1 MQVKEVG
8 INFEG
13 QPKIYSFDPAGLN
26 LKLSDFVVV
35 ETARGLEL
43 GKVATEEKNIVI
55 KEGNEPLKKV
65 IRLATEEDKKN
76 KEENILEA
84 RKDKTRIIEIIK
96 DFNLE
101 MKIVSVELTL
111 DRSKM
116 LISFTSDNRVDFREL
131 VKALAGEFKTRIE
144 LRQIGPRDEVKIL
157 GGLGPCGRPCCCTK
171 NTGDFE
177 HVSIK
182 MAKNQGLSLNP
193 SNISGLCG
201 RLMCCLSYEN
211 KHYEEALRL
220 MPKVGSI
227 VKTPDGDGT
236 VLYNNLFKRTV
247 EVKFED
253 DKKEYAVSELKF
265 DKAPISH
272 SDLED

>member
-1 MQVKEVG
+1 MQIKEVG

-13 QPKIYSFDPAGLN
+13 QPKIYSFNPAGLN
-26 LKLSDFVVV
+26 LKLGDYVVV
-35 ETARGLEL
+35 DTARGLEL
-43 GKVATEEKNIVI
+43 GKVATPIKEEEV

-65 IRLATEEDKKN
+65 IRLATEEDVRA
-76 KEENILEA
+76 KENNILEA
-84 RKDKTRIIEIIK
+84 KKDKTRIIEIVN
-96 DFNLE
+96 DFKLD

-111 DRSKM
+111 DKSKM
-116 LISFTSDNRVDFREL
+116 LINFTSDNRVDFREL
-131 VKALAGEFKTRIE
+131 VKTLASEFKTRIE

-211 KHYEEALRL
+211 KHYAEALKL
-220 MPKVGSI
+220 MPKVGSE
-227 VKTPDGDGT
+227 VKTPDGVGT
-236 VLYNNLFKRTV
+236 VLYNNLLKRTV

-253 DKKEYAVSELKF
+253 DKKEYAVSELEFNKI
-265 DKAPISH
+265 APNE
-272 SDLED
+272 DLED

>member
-1 MQVKEVG
+1 MQIKEVG

-13 QPKIYSFDPAGLN
+13 QPKIYSFNPSGLN
-26 LKLSDFVVV
+26 LKLGDYVVV
-35 ETARGLEL
+35 DTARGLEL
-43 GKVATEEKNIVI
+43 GKVATPI
-55 KEGNEPLKKV
+55 KESEVKEENEPLKKV
-65 IRLATEEDKKN
+65 IRLATEEDIKAKGN
-76 KEENILEA
+76 NVLEA
-84 RKDKTRIIEIIK
+84 KKDKTRIIEIVN
-96 DFNLE
+96 DFKLD

-111 DRSKM
+111 DKSKM
-116 LISFTSDNRVDFREL
+116 LINFTSDNRVDFREL
-131 VKALAGEFKTRIE
+131 VKTLASEFKTRIE

-211 KHYEEALRL
+211 KHYAEALKL
-220 MPKVGSI
+220 MPKVGSE
-227 VKTPDGDGT
+227 VKTPDGVGT
-236 VLYNNLFKRTV
+236 VLYNNLLKRTV

-253 DKKEYAVSELKF
+253 DKKEYAVSELEFNKI
-265 DKAPISH
+265 APNE
-272 SDLED
+272 DLED

>member
-1 MQVKEVG
+1 MQIKEVG

-13 QPKIYSFDPAGLN
+13 QPKIYSFNPAGLN
-26 LKLSDFVVV
+26 LKLGDYVVV
-35 ETARGLEL
+35 DTARGLEL
-43 GKVATEEKNIVI
+43 GKVATPIKEEEV

-65 IRLATEEDKKN
+65 IRLATEEDIKA
-76 KEENILEA
+76 KENNVLEA
-84 RKDKTRIIEIIK
+84 KKDKTKIIEIVN
-96 DFNLE
+96 DFKLD

-111 DRSKM
+111 DKSKM
-116 LISFTSDNRVDFREL
+116 LINFTSDNRVDFREL
-131 VKALAGEFKTRIE
+131 VKTLASEFKTRIE

-211 KHYEEALRL
+211 KHYAEALKL
-220 MPKVGSI
+220 MPKVGSE
-227 VKTPDGDGT
+227 VKTPDGVGT
-236 VLYNNLFKRTV
+236 VLYNNLLKRTV

-253 DKKEYAVSELKF
+253 DKKEYAVSELEFNKI
-265 DKAPISH
+265 APNE
-272 SDLED
+272 DLED

>member
-1 MQVKEVG
+1 MQIKEVG

-13 QPKIYSFDPAGLN
+13 QPKIYSFNPAGLN
-26 LKLSDFVVV
+26 LKLGDYVVV
-35 ETARGLEL
+35 DTARGLEL
-43 GKVATEEKNIVI
+43 GKVVTPIKEEEV

-65 IRLATEEDKKN
+65 IRLATEEDIKAKGN
-76 KEENILEA
+76 NILEA
-84 RKDKTRIIEIIK
+84 KKDKTRIIEIVN
-96 DFNLE
+96 DFKLD

-111 DRSKM
+111 DKSKM
-116 LISFTSDNRVDFREL
+116 LINFTSENRVDFREL
-131 VKALAGEFKTRIE
+131 VKTLASEFKTRIE

-211 KHYEEALRL
+211 KHYQEALKL
-220 MPKVGSI
+220 MPKVGSE
-227 VKTPDGDGT
+227 VKTPDGIGT
-236 VLYNNLFKRTV
+236 VLYNNLLKRTV

-253 DKKEYAVSELKF
+253 DKKEYAVSELEFNKI
-265 DKAPISH
+265 APNE
-272 SDLED
+272 DLED

>member
-1 MQVKEVG
+1 MQIKEVG

-13 QPKIYSFDPAGLN
+13 QPKIYSFNPAGLN
-26 LKLSDFVVV
+26 LKLGDYVVV
-35 ETARGLEL
+35 DTARGLEL
-43 GKVATEEKNIVI
+43 GKVATPI
-55 KEGNEPLKKV
+55 KEAEVKEENEPLKKV
-65 IRLATEEDKKN
+65 IRLATEEDIKAKGN
-76 KEENILEA
+76 NVLEA
-84 RKDKTRIIEIIK
+84 KKDKTRIIEIVN
-96 DFNLE
+96 DFKLD

-111 DRSKM
+111 DKSKM
-116 LISFTSDNRVDFREL
+116 LINFTSDNRVDFREL
-131 VKALAGEFKTRIE
+131 VKTLASEFKTRIE

-211 KHYEEALRL
+211 KHYAEALKL
-220 MPKVGSI
+220 MPKVGSE
-227 VKTPDGDGT
+227 VKTPDGVGT
-236 VLYNNLFKRTV
+236 VLYNNLLKRTV

-253 DKKEYAVSELKF
+253 DKKEYAVSELEFNK
-265 DKAPISH
+265 ITQNE
-272 SDLED
+272 DLED

>member
-1 MQVKEVG
+1 MQIKEVG

-13 QPKIYSFDPAGLN
+13 QPKIYSFNPAGLN
-26 LKLSDFVVV
+26 LKLGDYVVV
-35 ETARGLEL
+35 DTARGLEL
-43 GKVATEEKNIVI
+43 GKVATPI
-55 KEGNEPLKKV
+55 KEAEVKEEDEPLKKV
-65 IRLATEEDKKN
+65 IRLATEEDIKAKGN
-76 KEENILEA
+76 NVLEA
-84 RKDKTRIIEIIK
+84 KKDKTRIIEIVN
-96 DFNLE
+96 DFKLD

-111 DRSKM
+111 DKSKM
-116 LISFTSDNRVDFREL
+116 LINFTSENRVDFREL
-131 VKALAGEFKTRIE
+131 VKTLASEFKTRIE

-211 KHYEEALRL
+211 KHYAEALKL
-220 MPKVGSI
+220 MPKVGSE
-227 VKTPDGDGT
+227 VKTPDGIGT
-236 VLYNNLFKRTV
+236 VLYNNLLKRTV

-253 DKKEYAVSELKF
+253 DKKEYAVSELEFNKI
-265 DKAPISH
+265 APNE
-272 SDLED
+272 DLED

>member
-1 MQVKEVG
+1 MQIKEVG

-13 QPKIYSFDPAGLN
+13 QPKIYSFNPAGLN
-26 LKLSDFVVV
+26 LKLGDYVVV
-35 ETARGLEL
+35 DTARGLEL
-43 GKVATEEKNIVI
+43 GKVATPIKEEEV

-65 IRLATEEDKKN
+65 IRLATEEDIKAKGN
-76 KEENILEA
+76 NILEA
-84 RKDKTRIIEIIK
+84 KKDKTKIIEIVN
-96 DFNLE
+96 DFKLD

-111 DRSKM
+111 DKSKM
-116 LISFTSDNRVDFREL
+116 LINFTSENRVDFREL
-131 VKALAGEFKTRIE
+131 VKTLASEFKTRIE

-211 KHYEEALRL
+211 KHYAEALKL
-220 MPKVGSI
+220 MPKVGSE
-227 VKTPDGDGT
+227 VKTPDGVGT
-236 VLYNNLFKRTV
+236 VLYNNLLKRTV

-253 DKKEYAVSELKF
+253 DKKEYAVSELEFNK
-265 DKAPISH
+265 ITQNE
-272 SDLED
+272 DLED

>member
-1 MQVKEVG
+1 MQIKEVG

-13 QPKIYSFDPAGLN
+13 QPKIYSFNPAGLN
-26 LKLSDFVVV
+26 LKLGDYVVV
-35 ETARGLEL
+35 DTARGLEL
-43 GKVATEEKNIVI
+43 GKVATPI
-55 KEGNEPLKKV
+55 KELEVKEEDEPLKKV
-65 IRLATEEDKKN
+65 IRLATEEDIKAKGN
-76 KEENILEA
+76 NVLEA
-84 RKDKTRIIEIIK
+84 KKDKTRIIEIVN
-96 DFNLE
+96 DFKLD

-111 DRSKM
+111 DKSKM
-116 LISFTSDNRVDFREL
+116 LINFTSENRVDFREL
-131 VKALAGEFKTRIE
+131 VKTLASEFKTRIE

-211 KHYEEALRL
+211 KHYAEALKL
-220 MPKVGSI
+220 MPKVGSE
-227 VKTPDGDGT
+227 VKTPDGVGT
-236 VLYNNLFKRTV
+236 VLYNNLLKRTV

-253 DKKEYAVSELKF
+253 DKKEYAVSELEFNKI
-265 DKAPISH
+265 APNE
-272 SDLED
+272 DLED

>member
-1 MQVKEVG
+1 MQIKEVG

-13 QPKIYSFDPAGLN
+13 QPKIYSFNPAGLN
-26 LKLSDFVVV
+26 LKLGDYVVV
-35 ETARGLEL
+35 DTARGLEL
-43 GKVATEEKNIVI
+43 GKVATPIKEEEV

-65 IRLATEEDKKN
+65 IRLATEEDIKAKGN
-76 KEENILEA
+76 NVLEA
-84 RKDKTRIIEIIK
+84 KKDKTRIIEIVN
-96 DFNLE
+96 DFKLD

-111 DRSKM
+111 DKSKM
-116 LISFTSDNRVDFREL
+116 LINFTSENRVDFREL
-131 VKALAGEFKTRIE
+131 VKTLASEFKTRIE

-211 KHYEEALRL
+211 KHYAEALKL
-220 MPKVGSI
+220 MPKVGSE
-227 VKTPDGDGT
+227 VKTPDGIGT
-236 VLYNNLFKRTV
+236 VLYNNLLKRTV

-253 DKKEYAVSELKF
+253 DKKEYAVSELEFNKI
-265 DKAPISH
+265 APNE
-272 SDLED
+272 DLED

>member
-1 MQVKEVG
+1 MQIKEVG

-13 QPKIYSFDPAGLN
+13 QPKIYSFNPAGLN
-26 LKLSDFVVV
+26 LKLGDYVVV
-35 ETARGLEL
+35 DTARGLEL
-43 GKVATEEKNIVI
+43 GKVATPIKEEEV

-65 IRLATEEDKKN
+65 IRLATEEDIKAKGN
-76 KEENILEA
+76 NILEA
-84 RKDKTRIIEIIK
+84 KKDKTRIIEIVN
-96 DFNLE
+96 DFKLD

-111 DRSKM
+111 DKSKM
-116 LISFTSDNRVDFREL
+116 LINFTSDNRVDFREL
-131 VKALAGEFKTRIE
+131 VKTLASEFKTRIE

-211 KHYEEALRL
+211 KHYAEALKL
-220 MPKVGSI
+220 MPKVGSE
-227 VKTPDGDGT
+227 VKTPDGVGT
-236 VLYNNLFKRTV
+236 VLYNNLLKRTV

-253 DKKEYAVSELKF
+253 DKKEYAVSELEFNKI
-265 DKAPISH
+265 APNE
-272 SDLED
+272 DLED

>member
-1 MQVKEVG
+1 MQIKEVG

-13 QPKIYSFDPAGLN
+13 QPKIYSFNPAGLN
-26 LKLSDFVVV
+26 LKLGDYVVV
-35 ETARGLEL
+35 DTARGLEL
-43 GKVATEEKNIVI
+43 GKVATPIKEEEV

-65 IRLATEEDKKN
+65 IRLATEEDVRA
-76 KEENILEA
+76 KENNILEA
-84 RKDKTRIIEIIK
+84 KKDKTKIIEIVN
-96 DFNLE
+96 DFKLD
-101 MKIVSVELTL
+101 MKIASVELTL
-111 DRSKM
+111 DKSKM
-116 LISFTSDNRVDFREL
+116 LINFTSENRVDFREL
-131 VKALAGEFKTRIE
+131 VKTLASEFKTRIE

-211 KHYEEALRL
+211 KHYAEALKL
-220 MPKVGSI
+220 MPKVGSE
-227 VKTPDGDGT
+227 VKTPDGVGT
-236 VLYNNLFKRTV
+236 VLYNNLLKRTV

-253 DKKEYAVSELKF
+253 DKKEYAVSELEFNKI
-265 DKAPISH
+265 APNE
-272 SDLED
+272 DLED

>member
-1 MQVKEVG
+1 MQIKEVG

-13 QPKIYSFDPAGLN
+13 QPKIYSFNPAGLN
-26 LKLSDFVVV
+26 LKLGDYVVV
-35 ETARGLEL
+35 DTARGLEL
-43 GKVATEEKNIVI
+43 GKVATPIKEEEV

-65 IRLATEEDKKN
+65 IRLATEEDIKAKGN
-76 KEENILEA
+76 NILEA
-84 RKDKTRIIEIIK
+84 KKDKTKIIEIVN
-96 DFNLE
+96 DFKLD

-111 DRSKM
+111 DKSKM
-116 LISFTSDNRVDFREL
+116 LINFTSDNRVDFREL
-131 VKALAGEFKTRIE
+131 VKTLASEFKTRIE

-211 KHYEEALRL
+211 KHYAEALKL
-220 MPKVGSI
+220 MPKVGSE
-227 VKTPDGDGT
+227 VKTPDGVGT
-236 VLYNNLFKRTV
+236 VLYNNLLKRTV

-253 DKKEYAVSELKF
+253 DKKEYAVSELEFNKI
-265 DKAPISH
+265 APNE
-272 SDLED
+272 DLED

>member
-1 MQVKEVG
+1 MQIKEVG

-13 QPKIYSFDPAGLN
+13 QPKIYSFNPAGLN
-26 LKLSDFVVV
+26 LKLGDYVVV
-35 ETARGLEL
+35 DTARGLEL
-43 GKVATEEKNIVI
+43 GKVATPI
-55 KEGNEPLKKV
+55 KEAEVKEEDEPLKKV
-65 IRLATEEDKKN
+65 IRLATEEDIKAKGN
-76 KEENILEA
+76 NVLEA
-84 RKDKTRIIEIIK
+84 KKDKTRIIEIVN
-96 DFNLE
+96 DFKLD

-111 DRSKM
+111 DKSKM
-116 LISFTSDNRVDFREL
+116 LINFTSDNRVDFREL
-131 VKALAGEFKTRIE
+131 VKTLASEFKTRIE

-211 KHYEEALRL
+211 KHYAEALKL
-220 MPKVGSI
+220 MPKVGSE
-227 VKTPDGDGT
+227 VKTPDGVGT
-236 VLYNNLFKRTV
+236 VLYNNLLKRTV

-253 DKKEYAVSELKF
+253 DKKEYAVSELEFNKI
-265 DKAPISH
+265 APNE
-272 SDLED
+272 DLED

>member
-1 MQVKEVG
+1 MQIKEVG

-13 QPKIYSFDPAGLN
+13 QPKIYSFNPAGLN
-26 LKLSDFVVV
+26 LKLGDYVVV
-35 ETARGLEL
+35 DTARGLEL
-43 GKVATEEKNIVI
+43 GKVATPIKEEEV

-65 IRLATEEDKKN
+65 IRLATEEDIKAKGN
-76 KEENILEA
+76 NVLEA
-84 RKDKTRIIEIIK
+84 KKDKTKIIEIVN
-96 DFNLE
+96 DFKLD
-101 MKIVSVELTL
+101 MKIVSVELAL
-111 DRSKM
+111 DKSKM
-116 LISFTSDNRVDFREL
+116 LINFTSENRVDFREL
-131 VKALAGEFKTRIE
+131 VKTLASEFKTRIE

-211 KHYEEALRL
+211 KHYAEALKL
-220 MPKVGSI
+220 MPKVGSE
-227 VKTPDGDGT
+227 VKTPDGVGT
-236 VLYNNLFKRTV
+236 VLYNNLLKRTV

-253 DKKEYAVSELKF
+253 DKKEYAVSELEFNK
-265 DKAPISH
+265 ITQNE
-272 SDLED
+272 DLED

>member
-1 MQVKEVG
+1 MQIKEVG

-13 QPKIYSFDPAGLN
+13 QPKIYSFNPAGLN
-26 LKLSDFVVV
+26 LKLGDYVVV
-35 ETARGLEL
+35 DTARGLEL
-43 GKVATEEKNIVI
+43 GKVATPIKEEEV

-65 IRLATEEDKKN
+65 IRLATEEDIKAKGN
-76 KEENILEA
+76 NILEA
-84 RKDKTRIIEIIK
+84 KKDKTRIIEIVN
-96 DFNLE
+96 DFKLD

-111 DRSKM
+111 DKSKM
-116 LISFTSDNRVDFREL
+116 LINFTSENRVDFREL
-131 VKALAGEFKTRIE
+131 VKTLASEFKTRIE

-211 KHYEEALRL
+211 KHYAEALKL
-220 MPKVGSI
+220 MPKVGSE
-227 VKTPDGDGT
+227 VKTPDGVGT
-236 VLYNNLFKRTV
+236 VLYNNLLKRTV

-253 DKKEYAVSELKF
+253 DKKEYAVSELEFNK
-265 DKAPISH
+265 ITQNE
-272 SDLED
+272 DLED

>member
-1 MQVKEVG
+1 MQIKEVG

-13 QPKIYSFDPAGLN
+13 QPKIYSFNPAGLN
-26 LKLSDFVVV
+26 LKLGDYVVV
-35 ETARGLEL
+35 DTARGLEL
-43 GKVATEEKNIVI
+43 GKVATPI
-55 KEGNEPLKKV
+55 KELEVKEEDEPLKKV
-65 IRLATEEDKKN
+65 IRLATEEDIKAKGN
-76 KEENILEA
+76 NVLEA
-84 RKDKTRIIEIIK
+84 KKDKTRIIEIVN
-96 DFNLE
+96 DFKLD

-111 DRSKM
+111 DKSKM
-116 LISFTSDNRVDFREL
+116 LINFTSDNRVDFREL
-131 VKALAGEFKTRIE
+131 VKTLASEFKTRIE

-211 KHYEEALRL
+211 KHYAEALKL
-220 MPKVGSI
+220 MPKVGSE
-227 VKTPDGDGT
+227 VKTPDGIGT
-236 VLYNNLFKRTV
+236 VLYNNLLKRTV

-253 DKKEYAVSELKF
+253 DKKEYAVSELEFNKI
-265 DKAPISH
+265 APNE
-272 SDLED
+272 DLED

>member
-1 MQVKEVG
+1 MQIKEVG

-13 QPKIYSFDPAGLN
+13 QPKIYSFNPAGLN
-26 LKLSDFVVV
+26 LKLGDYVVV
-35 ETARGLEL
+35 DTARGLEL
-43 GKVATEEKNIVI
+43 GKVATPI
-55 KEGNEPLKKV
+55 KELEVKEEDEPLKKV
-65 IRLATEEDKKN
+65 IRVATEEDIKAKGN
-76 KEENILEA
+76 NVLEA
-84 RKDKTRIIEIIK
+84 KKDKTRIIEIVN
-96 DFNLE
+96 DFKLD

-111 DRSKM
+111 DKSKM
-116 LISFTSDNRVDFREL
+116 LINFTSDNRVDFREL
-131 VKALAGEFKTRIE
+131 VKTLASEFKTRIE

-211 KHYEEALRL
+211 KHYAEALKL
-220 MPKVGSI
+220 MPKMGSE
-227 VKTPDGDGT
+227 VKTPDGVGT
-236 VLYNNLFKRTV
+236 VLYNNLLKRTV

-253 DKKEYAVSELKF
+253 DKKEYAVSELEFNKI
-265 DKAPISH
+265 APNE
-272 SDLED
+272 DLED

>member
-1 MQVKEVG
+1 MQIKEVG

-13 QPKIYSFDPAGLN
+13 QPKIYSFNPAGLN
-26 LKLSDFVVV
+26 LKLGDYVVV
-35 ETARGLEL
+35 DTARGLEL
-43 GKVATEEKNIVI
+43 GKVATPIKEEEV

-65 IRLATEEDKKN
+65 IRFATEEDIKAKGN
-76 KEENILEA
+76 NVLEA
-84 RKDKTRIIEIIK
+84 KKDKTRIIEIVN
-96 DFNLE
+96 DFKLD

-111 DRSKM
+111 DKSKM
-116 LISFTSDNRVDFREL
+116 LINFTSENRVDFREL
-131 VKALAGEFKTRIE
+131 VKTLASEFKTRIE
-144 LRQIGPRDEVKIL
+144 LRQIGTRDEVKIL

-211 KHYEEALRL
+211 KHYAEALKL
-220 MPKVGSI
+220 MPKVGSE
-227 VKTPDGDGT
+227 VKTPDGVGT
-236 VLYNNLFKRTV
+236 VLYNNLLKRTV

-253 DKKEYAVSELKF
+253 DKKEYAVSELEFNKI
-265 DKAPISH
+265 APNE
-272 SDLED
+272 DLED

>member
-1 MQVKEVG
+1 MQIKEVG

-13 QPKIYSFDPAGLN
+13 QPKIYSFNPAGLN
-26 LKLSDFVVV
+26 LKLGDYIVVD
-35 ETARGLEL
+35 TARGLEL
-43 GKVATEEKNIVI
+43 GKVATPIKEEEV

-65 IRLATEEDKKN
+65 IRLATEEDIKAKGN
-76 KEENILEA
+76 NILEA
-84 RKDKTRIIEIIK
+84 KKDKTKIIEIVNNFK
-96 DFNLE
+96 LD

-111 DRSKM
+111 DKSKM
-116 LISFTSDNRVDFREL
+116 LINFTSENRVDFREL
-131 VKALAGEFKTRIE
+131 VKTLASEFKTRIE

-211 KHYEEALRL
+211 KHYAEALKL
-220 MPKVGSI
+220 MPKVGSE
-227 VKTPDGDGT
+227 VKTPDGVGT
-236 VLYNNLFKRTV
+236 VLYNNLLKRTV

-253 DKKEYAVSELKF
+253 DKKEYAVSELEFNKI
-265 DKAPISH
+265 APNE
-272 SDLED
+272 DLED

>member
-1 MQVKEVG
+1 MQIKEVG

-13 QPKIYSFDPAGLN
+13 QPKIYSFNPAGLN
-26 LKLSDFVVV
+26 LKLGDYVVV
-35 ETARGLEL
+35 DTARGLEL
-43 GKVATEEKNIVI
+43 GKVATPIKEEEV

-65 IRLATEEDKKN
+65 IRLATEEDVRA
-76 KEENILEA
+76 KENNVLEA
-84 RKDKTRIIEIIK
+84 KKDKTRIIEIVN
-96 DFNLE
+96 DFKLD

-111 DRSKM
+111 DKSKM
-116 LISFTSDNRVDFREL
+116 LINFTSENRVDFREL
-131 VKALAGEFKTRIE
+131 VKTLASEFKTRIE

-211 KHYEEALRL
+211 KHYAEALKL
-220 MPKVGSI
+220 MPKVGSE
-227 VKTPDGDGT
+227 VKTPDGVGT
-236 VLYNNLFKRTV
+236 VLYNNLLKRTV

-253 DKKEYAVSELKF
+253 DKKEYAVSELEFNK
-265 DKAPISH
+265 ITQNE
-272 SDLED
+272 DLED

>member
-1 MQVKEVG
+1 MQIKEVG

-13 QPKIYSFDPAGLN
+13 QPKIYSFNPAGLN
-26 LKLSDFVVV
+26 LKLGDYVVV
-35 ETARGLEL
+35 DTARGLEL
-43 GKVATEEKNIVI
+43 GKVATPIKEEEV

-65 IRLATEEDKKN
+65 IRLATEEDIKAKGN
-76 KEENILEA
+76 NILEA
-84 RKDKTRIIEIIK
+84 KKDKTKIIEIVNNFK
-96 DFNLE
+96 LD

-111 DRSKM
+111 DKSKM
-116 LISFTSDNRVDFREL
+116 LINFTSENRVDFREL
-131 VKALAGEFKTRIE
+131 VKTLASEFKTRIE

-211 KHYEEALRL
+211 KHYAEALKL
-220 MPKVGSI
+220 MPKVGSE
-227 VKTPDGDGT
+227 VKTPDGVGT
-236 VLYNNLFKRTV
+236 VLYNNLLKRTV

-253 DKKEYAVSELKF
+253 DKKEYAVSELEFNKI
-265 DKAPISH
+265 APNE
-272 SDLED
+272 DLED

>member
-1 MQVKEVG
+1 MQIKEVG

-13 QPKIYSFDPAGLN
+13 QPKIYSFNPAGLN
-26 LKLSDFVVV
+26 LKLGDYVVV
-35 ETARGLEL
+35 DTARGLEL
-43 GKVATEEKNIVI
+43 GKVATPIKEEEV

-65 IRLATEEDKKN
+65 IRLATEEDVRA
-76 KEENILEA
+76 KENNVLEA
-84 RKDKTRIIEIIK
+84 KKDKTRIIEIVN
-96 DFNLE
+96 DFKLD

-111 DRSKM
+111 DKSKM
-116 LISFTSDNRVDFREL
+116 LINFTSDNRVDFREL
-131 VKALAGEFKTRIE
+131 VKTLASEFKTRIE

-211 KHYEEALRL
+211 KHYAEALKL
-220 MPKVGSI
+220 MPKVGSE
-227 VKTPDGDGT
+227 VKTPDGVGT
-236 VLYNNLFKRTV
+236 VLYNNLLKRTV

-253 DKKEYAVSELKF
+253 DKKEYAVSELEFNK
-265 DKAPISH
+265 ITQNE
-272 SDLED
+272 DLED

>member
-1 MQVKEVG
+1 MQIKEVG

-13 QPKIYSFDPAGLN
+13 QPKIYSFNPAGLN
-26 LKLSDFVVV
+26 LKLGDYVVV
-35 ETARGLEL
+35 DTARGLEL
-43 GKVATEEKNIVI
+43 GKVATPIKEEEV

-65 IRLATEEDKKN
+65 IRLATEEDVRA
-76 KEENILEA
+76 KENNILEA
-84 RKDKTRIIEIIK
+84 KKDKTRIIEIVN
-96 DFNLE
+96 DFKLD

-111 DRSKM
+111 DKSKM
-116 LISFTSDNRVDFREL
+116 LINFTSENRVDFREL
-131 VKALAGEFKTRIE
+131 VKTLASEFKTRIE

-211 KHYEEALRL
+211 KHYAEALKL
-220 MPKVGSI
+220 MPKVGSE
-227 VKTPDGDGT
+227 VKTPDGVGT
-236 VLYNNLFKRTV
+236 VLYNNLLKRTV

-253 DKKEYAVSELKF
+253 DKKEYAVSELEFNK
-265 DKAPISH
+265 ITQNE
-272 SDLED
+272 DLED

>member
-1 MQVKEVG
+1 MQIKEVG

-13 QPKIYSFDPAGLN
+13 QPKIYSFNPAGLN
-26 LKLSDFVVV
+26 LKLGDYVVV
-35 ETARGLEL
+35 DTARGLEL
-43 GKVATEEKNIVI
+43 GKVATPIKEEEV

-65 IRLATEEDKKN
+65 IRLATEEDIKAKGN
-76 KEENILEA
+76 NILEA
-84 RKDKTRIIEIIK
+84 KKDKTKIIEIVN
-96 DFNLE
+96 DFKLD

-111 DRSKM
+111 DKSKM
-116 LISFTSDNRVDFREL
+116 LINFTSDNRVDFREL
-131 VKALAGEFKTRIE
+131 VKTLASEFKTRIE

-211 KHYEEALRL
+211 KHYAEALKL
-220 MPKVGSI
+220 MPKVGSE
-227 VKTPDGDGT
+227 VKTPDGIGT
-236 VLYNNLFKRTV
+236 VLYNNLLKRTV

-253 DKKEYAVSELKF
+253 DKKEYAVSELEFNKI
-265 DKAPISH
+265 APNE
-272 SDLED
+272 DLED

>member
-1 MQVKEVG
+1 MQIKEVG

-13 QPKIYSFDPAGLN
+13 QPKIYSFNPAGLN
-26 LKLSDFVVV
+26 LKLGDYVVV
-35 ETARGLEL
+35 DTARGLEL
-43 GKVATEEKNIVI
+43 GKVATPIKEEEV

-65 IRLATEEDKKN
+65 IRLATEEDVRA
-76 KEENILEA
+76 KENNVLEA
-84 RKDKTRIIEIIK
+84 KKDKTRIIEIVN
-96 DFNLE
+96 DFKLD

-111 DRSKM
+111 DKSKM
-116 LISFTSDNRVDFREL
+116 LINFTSENRVDFREL
-131 VKALAGEFKTRIE
+131 VKTLASEFKTRIE

-211 KHYEEALRL
+211 KHYAEALKL
-220 MPKVGSI
+220 MPKVGSE
-227 VKTPDGDGT
+227 VKTPDGVGT
-236 VLYNNLFKRTV
+236 VLYNNLLKRTV

-253 DKKEYAVSELKF
+253 DKKEYAVSELEFNKI
-265 DKAPISH
+265 APNE
-272 SDLED
+272 DLED

>member
-1 MQVKEVG
+1 MQIKEVG

-13 QPKIYSFDPAGLN
+13 QPKIYSFNPAGLN
-26 LKLSDFVVV
+26 LKLGDYVVV
-35 ETARGLEL
+35 DTARGLEL
-43 GKVATEEKNIVI
+43 GKVATPI
-55 KEGNEPLKKV
+55 KEAEVKEENQPLKKV
-65 IRLATEEDKKN
+65 IRLATEEDIKAKGN
-76 KEENILEA
+76 NILEA
-84 RKDKTRIIEIIK
+84 KKDKTKIIEIVN
-96 DFNLE
+96 DFKLD

-111 DRSKM
+111 DKSKM
-116 LISFTSDNRVDFREL
+116 LINFTSENRVDFREL
-131 VKALAGEFKTRIE
+131 VKTLASEFKTRIE

-157 GGLGPCGRPCCCTK
+157 GGLGPCGRPCCCKK

-211 KHYEEALRL
+211 KHYAEALKL
-220 MPKVGSI
+220 MPKVGSE
-227 VKTPDGDGT
+227 VKTPDGIGT
-236 VLYNNLFKRTV
+236 VLYNNLLKRTV

-253 DKKEYAVSELKF
+253 DKKEYAVSELEFNKI
-265 DKAPISH
+265 APNE
-272 SDLED
+272 DLED

>member
-1 MQVKEVG
+1 MQIKEVG

-13 QPKIYSFDPAGLN
+13 QPKIYSFNPAGLN
-26 LKLSDFVVV
+26 LKLGDYVVV
-35 ETARGLEL
+35 DTARGLEL
-43 GKVATEEKNIVI
+43 GKVATPIKEEEV

-65 IRLATEEDKKN
+65 IRLATEEDIKAKGN
-76 KEENILEA
+76 NILEA
-84 RKDKTRIIEIIK
+84 KKDKTKIIEIVN
-96 DFNLE
+96 DFKLD

-111 DRSKM
+111 DKSKM
-116 LISFTSDNRVDFREL
+116 LINFTSENRVDFREL
-131 VKALAGEFKTRIE
+131 VKTLASEFKTRIE

-211 KHYEEALRL
+211 KHYAEALKL
-220 MPKVGSI
+220 MPKVGSE
-227 VKTPDGDGT
+227 VKTPDGVGT
-236 VLYNNLFKRTV
+236 VLYNNLLKRTV

-253 DKKEYAVSELKF
+253 DKKEYAVSELEFNKI
-265 DKAPISH
+265 APNE
-272 SDLED
+272 DLED

>member
-1 MQVKEVG
+1 MQIKEVG

-13 QPKIYSFDPAGLN
+13 QPKIYSFNPAGLN
-26 LKLSDFVVV
+26 LKLGDYVVV
-35 ETARGLEL
+35 DTARGLEL
-43 GKVATEEKNIVI
+43 GKVATPIKEEEV

-65 IRLATEEDKKN
+65 IRLATEEDVRA
-76 KEENILEA
+76 KENNVLEA
-84 RKDKTRIIEIIK
+84 KKDKTRIIEIVN
-96 DFNLE
+96 DFKLD

-111 DRSKM
+111 DKSKM
-116 LISFTSDNRVDFREL
+116 LINFTSDNRVDFREL
-131 VKALAGEFKTRIE
+131 VKTLASEFKTRIE

-211 KHYEEALRL
+211 KHYAEALKL
-220 MPKVGSI
+220 MPKVGSE
-227 VKTPDGDGT
+227 VKTPDGVGT
-236 VLYNNLFKRTV
+236 VLYNNLLKRTV

-253 DKKEYAVSELKF
+253 DKKEYAVSELEFNKI
-265 DKAPISH
+265 APNE
-272 SDLED
+272 DLED

>member
-1 MQVKEVG
+1 MQIKEVG

-13 QPKIYSFDPAGLN
+13 QPKIYSFNPAGLN
-26 LKLSDFVVV
+26 LKLGDYVVV
-35 ETARGLEL
+35 DTARGLEL
-43 GKVATEEKNIVI
+43 GKVATPIKEEEV

-65 IRLATEEDKKN
+65 IRLATEEDIKAKGN
-76 KEENILEA
+76 NVLEA
-84 RKDKTRIIEIIK
+84 KKDKTRIIEIVN
-96 DFNLE
+96 DFKLD

-111 DRSKM
+111 DKSKM
-116 LISFTSDNRVDFREL
+116 LINFTSENRVDFREL
-131 VKALAGEFKTRIE
+131 VKTLASEFKTRIE

-211 KHYEEALRL
+211 KHYAEALKL
-220 MPKVGSI
+220 MPKVGSE
-227 VKTPDGDGT
+227 VKTPDGVGT
-236 VLYNNLFKRTV
+236 VLYNNLLKRTV

-253 DKKEYAVSELKF
+253 DKKEYAVSELEFNKI
-265 DKAPISH
+265 APNE
-272 SDLED
+272 DLED

>member
-1 MQVKEVG
+1 MQIKEVG

-13 QPKIYSFDPAGLN
+13 QPKIYSFNPAGLN
-26 LKLSDFVVV
+26 LKLGDYVVV
-35 ETARGLEL
+35 DTARGLEL
-43 GKVATEEKNIVI
+43 GKVATPI
-55 KEGNEPLKKV
+55 KELEVKEEDEPLKKV
-65 IRLATEEDKKN
+65 IRLATEEDIKAKGN
-76 KEENILEA
+76 NVLEA
-84 RKDKTRIIEIIK
+84 KKDKTRIIEIVN
-96 DFNLE
+96 DFKLD

-111 DRSKM
+111 DKSKM
-116 LISFTSDNRVDFREL
+116 LINFTSDNRVDFREL
-131 VKALAGEFKTRIE
+131 VKTLASEFKTRIE

-211 KHYEEALRL
+211 KHYAEALKL
-220 MPKVGSI
+220 MPKVGSE
-227 VKTPDGDGT
+227 VKTPDGVGT
-236 VLYNNLFKRTV
+236 VLYNNLLKRTV

-253 DKKEYAVSELKF
+253 DKKEYAVSELEFNKI
-265 DKAPISH
+265 APNE
-272 SDLED
+272 DLED

>member
-1 MQVKEVG
+1 MQIKEVG

-13 QPKIYSFDPAGLN
+13 QPKIYSFNPAGLN
-26 LKLSDFVVV
+26 LKLGDYVVV
-35 ETARGLEL
+35 DTARGLEL
-43 GKVATEEKNIVI
+43 GKVATPI
-55 KEGNEPLKKV
+55 KEAEVKEENQPLKKV
-65 IRLATEEDKKN
+65 IRLATEEDIKAKGN
-76 KEENILEA
+76 NILEA
-84 RKDKTRIIEIIK
+84 KKDKTKIIEIVN
-96 DFNLE
+96 DFKLD

-111 DRSKM
+111 DKSKM
-116 LISFTSDNRVDFREL
+116 LINFTSENRVDFREL
-131 VKALAGEFKTRIE
+131 VKTLASEFKTRIE

-211 KHYEEALRL
+211 KHYAEALKL
-220 MPKVGSI
+220 MPKVGSE
-227 VKTPDGDGT
+227 VKTPDGIGT
-236 VLYNNLFKRTV
+236 VLYNNLLKRTV

-253 DKKEYAVSELKF
+253 DKKEYAVSELEFNKI
-265 DKAPISH
+265 APNE
-272 SDLED
+272 DLED

>member
-1 MQVKEVG
+1 MQIKEVG

-13 QPKIYSFDPAGLN
+13 QPKIYSFNPAGLN
-26 LKLSDFVVV
+26 LKLGDYVVV
-35 ETARGLEL
+35 DTARGLEL
-43 GKVATEEKNIVI
+43 GKVATPIKEEEV

-65 IRLATEEDKKN
+65 IRFATEEDIKAKGN
-76 KEENILEA
+76 NVLEA
-84 RKDKTRIIEIIK
+84 KKDKTRIIEIVN
-96 DFNLE
+96 DFKLD

-111 DRSKM
+111 DKSKM
-116 LISFTSDNRVDFREL
+116 LINFTSENRVDFREL
-131 VKALAGEFKTRIE
+131 VKTLASEFKTRIE

-211 KHYEEALRL
+211 KHYAEALKL
-220 MPKVGSI
+220 MPKVGSE
-227 VKTPDGDGT
+227 VKTPDGVGT
-236 VLYNNLFKRTV
+236 VLYNNLLKRTV

-253 DKKEYAVSELKF
+253 DKKEYAVSELEFNKI
-265 DKAPISH
+265 APNE
-272 SDLED
+272 DLED

>member
-1 MQVKEVG
+1 MQIKEVG

-13 QPKIYSFDPAGLN
+13 QPKIYSFNPAGLN
-26 LKLSDFVVV
+26 LKLGDYVVV
-35 ETARGLEL
+35 DTARGLEL
-43 GKVATEEKNIVI
+43 GKVATPIKEEEV

-65 IRLATEEDKKN
+65 IRLATEEDIKAKGN
-76 KEENILEA
+76 NVLEA
-84 RKDKTRIIEIIK
+84 KKDKTRIIEIVN
-96 DFNLE
+96 DFKLD

-111 DRSKM
+111 DKSKM
-116 LISFTSDNRVDFREL
+116 LINFTSDNRVDFREL
-131 VKALAGEFKTRIE
+131 VKTLASEFKTRIE

-211 KHYEEALRL
+211 KHYAEALKL
-220 MPKVGSI
+220 MPKVGSE
-227 VKTPDGDGT
+227 VKTPDGVGT
-236 VLYNNLFKRTV
+236 VLYNNLLKRTV

-253 DKKEYAVSELKF
+253 DKKEYAVSELEFNKI
-265 DKAPISH
+265 APNE
-272 SDLED
+272 DLED

>member
-1 MQVKEVG
+1 MQIKEVG

-13 QPKIYSFDPAGLN
+13 QPKIYSFNPAGLN
-26 LKLSDFVVV
+26 LKLGDYVVV
-35 ETARGLEL
+35 DTARGLEL
-43 GKVATEEKNIVI
+43 GKVATPIKEEEV

-65 IRLATEEDKKN
+65 IRLATEEDIKAKGN
-76 KEENILEA
+76 NILEA
-84 RKDKTRIIEIIK
+84 KKDKTKIIEIVN
-96 DFNLE
+96 DFKLD
-101 MKIVSVELTL
+101 MKIASVELTL
-111 DRSKM
+111 DKSKM
-116 LISFTSDNRVDFREL
+116 LINFTSENRVDFREL
-131 VKALAGEFKTRIE
+131 VKTLASEFKTRIE

-211 KHYEEALRL
+211 KHYAEALKL
-220 MPKVGSI
+220 MPKVGSE
-227 VKTPDGDGT
+227 VKTPDGVGT
-236 VLYNNLFKRTV
+236 VLYNNLLKRTV

-253 DKKEYAVSELKF
+253 DKKEYAVSELEFNKI
-265 DKAPISH
+265 APNE
-272 SDLED
+272 DLED